1 MANTIVKRTQLE
13 HYMDVGSAETPQW
26 ARMGDGWSKFDDA
39 TSAQTESTKY
49 INMDTESTDT
59 TSYKTAYNFECD
71 LMYSDPTIKKV
82 YEIYKNRK
90 VLGDCLVK
98 ILTVEKFNAA
108 SGGGYVARMETCA
121 VAPSGTSE
129 NNNKMKLSGAFNG
142 LGDPVIGKFAPAS
155 SGGGGTFTAD
165 TAEAASANSESKA
178 VNTEE

>member
-1 MANTIVKRTQLE
+1 MSNTIVKRTQLE
-13 HYMDVGSAETPQW
+13 HYMDVSSSETPQW

-71 LMYSDPTIKKV
+71 LMYTDPTIKKV

-90 VLGDCLVK
+90 VLSDCLVK
-98 ILTVEKFNAA
+98 ILTVEKFNAV
-108 SGGGYVARMETCA
+108 SGVDNGYVARMETCA

-129 NNNKMKLSGAFNG
+129 TNNKMKLSGAFNG
-142 LGDPVIGKFAPAS
+142 LGDPVIGKFVPS

-165 TAEAASANSESKA
+165 TKE
-178 VNTEE
+178 